1 MLLRVRRLLT
11 SRHYT
16 SVNTDGAVM
25 PHPQPVRDITW
36 DDLKHLR
43 VDRTGRLLWNGSPVA
58 TEQRVRLTRGQ
69 TVAVVAGL
77 GLLFVHTLV
86 TVVQVG
92 AAVFPHAIAALV
104 PTLG

>member
-1 MLLRVRRLLT
+1 
-11 SRHYT
+11 
-16 SVNTDGAVM
+16 M
-25 PHPQPVRDITW
+25 PHPHPARDITW

-43 VDRTGRLLWNGSPVA
+43 VDRTGRLLWNGSPVT

-86 TVVQVG
+86 TVVQVA
-92 AAVFPHAIAALV
+92 AAVFPHGIAALV
-104 PTLG
+104 QAMG

>member
-1 MLLRVRRLLT
+1 
-11 SRHYT
+11 
-16 SVNTDGAVM
+16 M
-25 PHPQPVRDITW
+25 PHPHPARDITW

-43 VDRTGRLLWNGSPVA
+43 VDRTGRLFWNGSPVT
-58 TEQRVRLTRGQ
+58 TEQRVCLTRGQ

-86 TVVQVG
+86 TVVQVA

-104 PTLG
+104 QAMG

>member
-1 MLLRVRRLLT
+1 MRFLT
-11 SRHYT
+11 SRQYT
-16 SVNTDGAVM
+16 AVITDGAGM
-25 PHPQPVRDITW
+25 PHPQPIRDITW

-43 VDRTGRLLWNGSPVA
+43 VDKTGRLLWNGSPVA

-69 TVAVVAGL
+69 TVAVVTGL

-86 TVVQVG
+86 TVVQVA

-104 PTLG
+104 QAMG